1 MINQTAQPPAW
12 LKVLYFVQILYP
24 AIYGIQKFIAII
36 RQLRARIPQTAI
48 GGKPQRS
55 QNQEINANASDLRAF
70 VVLRFRVGLYVPGAF
85 AANTRIPAQAA
96 GIESRGMLTPAA
108 CRPHGVHFLP
118 EGEKRPPSPGA
129 GIRPD
134 ALPSLSPSDA
144 LSRKRPLC
152 PQIFTYSGFLLSGV
166 QLHAR
171 TRSARLRESVS
182 IWRALSAVLFPS
194 GISGRPGAAV
204 MVRLLIVRKERDA
217 PGSPARGIDRGETAA
232 QVLSL
237 CPSVCTIRD
246 ELPRL
251 YSYSPETPARV
262 CERLRVFCGVP
273 SCRSCREERKP
284 RRQAL
289 SRPHCLN
296 PRAPRLCPQ
305 LHACEPVRSRG
316 YVCIL

>member
-24 AIYGIQKFIAII
+24 AIYGIPKFVAII

-118 EGEKRPPSPGA
+118 EGERGARHLQEPGSVRTPCRPQPSG
-129 GIRPD
+129 RPQK
-134 ALPSLSPSDA
+134 
-144 LSRKRPLC
+144 KRPLC

-182 IWRALSAVLFPS
+182 IWRALPAVLFPS

>member
-24 AIYGIQKFIAII
+24 AIYGIPKFIAII
-36 RQLRARIPQTAI
+36 RQLRTRIPQTAI

-108 CRPHGVHFLP
+108 CRPHGVHSLP
-118 EGEKRPPSPGA
+118 EGESVQEPGEPSGRPA
-129 GIRPD
+129 
-134 ALPSLSPSDA
+134 ALSPSDA

>member
-1 MINQTAQPPAW
+1 M
-12 LKVLYFVQILYP
+12 
-24 AIYGIQKFIAII
+24 
-36 RQLRARIPQTAI
+36 
-48 GGKPQRS
+48 
-55 QNQEINANASDLRAF
+55 
-70 VVLRFRVGLYVPGAF
+70 
-85 AANTRIPAQAA
+85 
-96 GIESRGMLTPAA
+96 
-108 CRPHGVHFLP
+108 
-118 EGEKRPPSPGA
+118 
-129 GIRPD
+129 
-134 ALPSLSPSDA
+134 
-144 LSRKRPLC
+144 
-152 PQIFTYSGFLLSGV
+152 LSGV

-296 PRAPRLCPQ
+296 PRAPRLPAVPGSV
-305 LHACEPVRSRG
+305 LVTVGTSSGVLSSGRGEPARCRHGLSSPSASAAGGISSAVRGERPALPSPSSQAPESVGCRLCRKGKRLEGLRRCRG
-316 YVCIL
+316 I

>member
-24 AIYGIQKFIAII
+24 AIYEIQKFIAII

-55 QNQEINANASDLRAF
+55 RNQEINANASDLRAF
-70 VVLRFRVGLYVPGAF
+70 VVLRLRVGLYVPGAF

-108 CRPHGVHFLP
+108 RRPHGVHFLP
-118 EGEKRPPSPGA
+118 EGERRPPSPGA

-171 TRSARLRESVS
+171 TRSARLHESVS

-204 MVRLLIVRKERDA
+204 MVRLLIVQKGEA
-217 PGSPARGIDRGETAA
+217 PKPSQEPGEH
-232 QVLSL
+232 
-237 CPSVCTIRD
+237 
-246 ELPRL
+246 LPR
-251 YSYSPETPARV
+251 
-262 CERLRVFCGVP
+262 
-273 SCRSCREERKP
+273 
-284 RRQAL
+284 
-289 SRPHCLN
+289 
-296 PRAPRLCPQ
+296 
-305 LHACEPVRSRG
+305 VRD
-316 YVCIL
+316 

>member
-1 MINQTAQPPAW
+1 MPCISAGRGEQRRQGIERTPPPAP
-12 LKVLYFVQILYP
+12 QN
-24 AIYGIQKFIAII
+24 
-36 RQLRARIPQTAI
+36 RA
-48 GGKPQRS
+48 
-55 QNQEINANASDLRAF
+55 
-70 VVLRFRVGLYVPGAF
+70 
-85 AANTRIPAQAA
+85 
-96 GIESRGMLTPAA
+96 
-108 CRPHGVHFLP
+108 
-118 EGEKRPPSPGA
+118 
-129 GIRPD
+129 
-134 ALPSLSPSDA
+134 
-144 LSRKRPLC
+144 
-152 PQIFTYSGFLLSGV
+152 YSGFWLSGV

-171 TRSARLRESVS
+171 TRSARLRASLS

-273 SCRSCREERKP
+273 SCRSCREEKAP
-284 RRQAL
+284 APSPQPSAL
-289 SRPHCLN
+289 P
-296 PRAPRLCPQ
+296 
-305 LHACEPVRSRG
+305 ESRG
-316 YVCIL
+316 APAMPSASRLRACPLPWVCLYPLSHCPRMREALRAW